1 VSSAFVRYCPA
12 RSMFNVGVKARVVEK
27 IAMLGQHQRRGVN
40 KLSTRKAASIVSPG
54 RHSDGGGLYLVVDKS
69 GARRWVFM
77 FRWRRPGET
86 GTGKLREM
94 GLGSGG
100 AVPLARARE
109 KAADA
114 RAMVA
119 DRIDPI
125 AARHARVVVPTFGA
139 MADEV
144 IETRTE
150 GMRGAKS
157 KARWKRALE
166 NYAEPIRALGV
177 DIVGTEDVLKV
188 LKPIWSTKPESAQKA
203 RGYIEAVLDAARA
216 KGFRHGDNP
225 ARWRGHLD
233 HLLAKPQKLSR
244 GHHAAMAY
252 ADLPAFVTVLRGRGG
267 NAAVALEFLILTA
280 ARTGEAR
287 GATWDEVDMK
297 ASLWTVPAA
306 RMKAGVEHRVP
317 LCARAVEILTELAA
331 VKTGRH
337 VFAGQ
342 KAPVGDDNEPLSSM
356 AMSMLLRRMK
366 VDVTTHGFR
375 STFRD
380 WAGEVSPFPRELAE
394 AALAHTVGD
403 DTERAYRR
411 GDALEKRRKLMEAWD
426 TFVAHGSP
434 EAGNVSP
441 FKSAVA

>member
-1 VSSAFVRYCPA
+1 MAD
-12 RSMFNVGVKARVVEK
+12 K
-27 IAMLGQHQRRGVN
+27 IALLGQPQRRGFN
-40 KLSTRKAASIVSPG
+40 KLSPRKAASIQTPG

-77 FRWRRPGET
+77 FRWRRAGET
-86 GTGKLREM
+86 GAGKLREM
-94 GLGSGG
+94 GLGSAG
-100 AVPLARARE
+100 AVTLARARE

-114 RAMVA
+114 RALVA

-125 AARHARVVVPTFGA
+125 AAKHASAAVPTFGA

-157 KARWKRALE
+157 KARWERALQT
-166 NYAEPIRALGV
+166 YAEPIRSLGV
-177 DIVGTEDVLKV
+177 DVVSTEDVLKV

-216 KGFRHGDNP
+216 KGFRQGDNP

-233 HLLAKPQKLSR
+233 HLLSKPQKLSR

-252 ADLPAFVTVLRGRGG
+252 SDLPAFVKVLRGRDG
-267 NAAVALEFLILTA
+267 AAALALEFLILTA
-280 ARTGEAR
+280 ARSGEVR
-287 GATWDEVDMK
+287 GAVWDEIDLK
-297 ASLWTVPAA
+297 AALWTIPAV

-317 LCARAVEILTELAA
+317 LCARAVEILTELASA
-331 VKTGRH
+331 KTGRH
-337 VFAGQ
+337 IFAGQ
-342 KAPVGDDNEPLSSM
+342 KPAADDNEPLSSM
-356 AMSMLLRRMK
+356 ALSMLLRRMK
-366 VDVTTHGFR
+366 VEITTHGFR

-403 DTERAYRR
+403 ETERAYRR
-411 GDALEKRRKLMEAWD
+411 GDALEKRRKLMEAWAM
-426 TFVAHGSP
+426 FVEHGAPAS
-434 EAGNVSP
+434 GNVTPIRASG
-441 FKSAVA
+441 AA